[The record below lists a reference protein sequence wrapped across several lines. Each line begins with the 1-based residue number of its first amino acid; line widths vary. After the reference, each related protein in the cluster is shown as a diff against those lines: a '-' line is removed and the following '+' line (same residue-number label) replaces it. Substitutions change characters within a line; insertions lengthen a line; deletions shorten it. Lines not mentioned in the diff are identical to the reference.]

1 MIKRISEEKRDAN
14 VCPKATVSYFH
25 RWEVDRDAGV
35 HTCNAI
41 PELESGEFLPRIY
54 TMQYLKCTACG
65 AKMCYETSDAID
77 VEEHYTWTKE

>member
-1 MIKRISEEKRDAN
+1 MTKRISEEKRDAN
-14 VCPKATVSYFH
+14 VCPKATVSYFC
-25 RWEVDRDAGV
+25 RWEVHRDAGV
-35 HTCNAI
+35 ETCNAI

-65 AKMCYETSDAID
+65 RIMCYETSDAID